1 MESKSILILPASI
14 DTMRAHYVIPGSYK
28 YLTKKIRLS
37 DFEIIN
43 ESTKPLYFGAKGIYS
58 LIKSVQLINMNGVV
72 IDTISNT
79 DFHIIKMMQQANP
92 VQRDIYRL
100 LYQNMCNSV
109 DVIGS
114 SQIQLTEQSCKQDVT
129 KIGSYIDIS
138 FMSDYLMQRNISDD
152 FMTISIEWVSPSQ
165 IAGGYKFTRPPSL
178 YVDEVLT
185 SQPVDSSDVILY
197 DIVVPDKLV
206 LYSENL
212 VDGDGAY
219 DIKQLKTSNIEVRLN
234 SYNQQIVGNMY
245 FYMPNVNANGSIS
258 NGGLSRELTFESKV
272 NIISDGVQLMPFG
285 GLDSDAK
292 RLAHLG
298 DMNGGDLTMP
308 GVGSYYMLTNQP
320 DVYNAASSVGLF
332 NVNTDLKYVS
342 THNYSCVGV
351 NKMVTG
357 ELVIQFSTKA
367 ITLTKETPIFVN
379 ILSEVKRYYD
389 RRSQVCG
396 NLTVSGGM
404 M

>member
-14 DTMRAHYVIPGSYK
+14 DQTRAHYVIPGGYK
-28 YLTKKIRLS
+28 YLTQKLRLS
-37 DFEIIN
+37 DFEILN
-43 ESTKPLYFGAKGIYS
+43 DMSKPLYFGSKGIYS
-58 LIKSVQLINMNGVV
+58 LIKSLQLINQNGVV

-79 DFHIIKMMQQANP
+79 DYHIIKMMQQTNP

-100 LYQNMCNSV
+100 LYQNMCNSIE
-109 DVIGS
+109 VIGS
-114 SQIQLTEQSCKQDVT
+114 SQIQLTEQAGKQDVT

-138 FMSDYLMQRNISDD
+138 FLSNYLMQRNISDD
-152 FMTISIEWVSPSQ
+152 FMTISIEWVSPTQ
-165 IAGGYKFTRPPSL
+165 IAGGYKFSRPPSL

-185 SQPVDSSDVILY
+185 SQPVDSNDVIVY
-197 DIVVPDKLV
+197 DIIVPDKLV

-212 VDGDGAY
+212 ADDDGYY
-219 DIKQLKTSNIEVRLN
+219 DVRQLKTSSSEVRLN

-245 FYMPNVNANGSIS
+245 FYMPELNMNNSIS
-258 NGGLSRELTFESKV
+258 NVGLSRQLTFDTKI
-272 NIISDGVQLMPFG
+272 NIISDGVQLMPFN

-292 RLAHLG
+292 RLAHIG
-298 DMNGGDLTMP
+298 DMNGGELTMP
-308 GVGSYYMLTNQP
+308 AIGSYYQLTVEP
-320 DVYNAASSVGLF
+320 DVYSSSKAVGLF
-332 NVNTDLKYVS
+332 NPNTDLHYVS

-367 ITLTKETPIFVN
+367 ITLEKQTPIFVN
-379 ILSEVKRYYD
+379 ILSEVKRFYK
-389 RRSQVCG
+389 RSTSQAG